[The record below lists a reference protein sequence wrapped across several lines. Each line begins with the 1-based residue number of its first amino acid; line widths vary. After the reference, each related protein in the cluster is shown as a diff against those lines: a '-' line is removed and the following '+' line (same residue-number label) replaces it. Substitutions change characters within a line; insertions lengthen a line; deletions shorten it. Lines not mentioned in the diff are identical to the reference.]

1 MILILTDPGVGGT
14 FLTWSLH
21 YLAGHKNYF
30 HAKTNSWTSVL
41 DDPTNDINAH
51 LFLPN
56 QPTKIDQVQDMLT
69 TLKNNDT
76 SDFHTMYFHN
86 LIDDSRSA
94 NSRSAPGASHQPS
107 AELISSIIPEFK
119 KIIVLSG
126 GHPLY
131 QCSSKFRFLIRK
143 WNDYNKRNLSNEE
156 QLLDYVEYFFADSYK
171 IWQEQNLNNIWDL
184 REFLAL
190 NMRPFSIKRISVNI
204 DLTVPHYCFNTF
216 ELYTMFDQTVDQ
228 LFDFLEIEIDSTRKS
243 HWDDVYNKWKK
254 IHVNRLS
261 FAMYFNTIIDYIVNG
276 NNMDLVRFDLDLVQ
290 EAAIQHYLIYK
301 HNLNL
306 KTWQLEK
313 FTNTNQLHNL
323 LEPSPYTL
331 EHTYL
336 I

>member
-30 HAKTNSWTSVL
+30 HSKTNRWV
-41 DDPTNDINAH
+41 DIPEDPNTNTNAH

-56 QPTKIDQVQDMLT
+56 QPLNINQSHNILT
-69 TLKNNDT
+69 TLKNITT

-86 LIDDSRSA
+86 LNDDVRSC
-94 NSRSAPGASHQPS
+94 NSRINPGDNHLPTT
-107 AELISSIIPEFK
+107 ELISSIAPEFK
-119 KIIVLSG
+119 KIIVLSNS
-126 GHPLY
+126 HPLY
-131 QCSSKFRFLIRK
+131 QCSSRFRVLTEK
-143 WNDYNKRNLSNEE
+143 WSDFDKRNLSNEE
-156 QLLDYVEYFFADSYK
+156 QLLDYVEYFFTDSYK
-171 IWQEQNLNNIWDL
+171 IWQEQNLNHVWDQ

-190 NMRPFSIKRISVNI
+190 NMRPFAVKQIAGNV
-204 DLTVPHYCFNTF
+204 DLTITHYNFNTV

-228 LFDFLEIEIDSTRKS
+228 LFEFLEINIDNTKKS
-243 HWDDVYNKWKK
+243 RWITVYNKWKK
-254 IHVNRLS
+254 IHANRLL
-261 FAMYFNTIIDYIVNG
+261 FAMYFDTIVDYIING

-313 FTNTNQLHNL
+313 FTNTKQLYNL
-323 LEPSPYTL
+323 LEPNTHTL
-331 EHTYL
+331 ENTYL

>member
-30 HAKTNSWTSVL
+30 HAKTNSWTSIP

-56 QPTKIDQVQDMLT
+56 QIWKIDQAQDILT
-69 TLKNNDT
+69 TLKNTGT

-86 LIDDSRSA
+86 LIDEIISSDPGPGLGSR
-94 NSRSAPGASHQPS
+94 HQPS

-119 KIIVLSG
+119 KIIVLSSS
-126 GHPLY
+126 HPLY
-131 QCSSKFRFLIRK
+131 NCSSRFRVLSRK
-143 WNDYNKRNLSNEE
+143 WMNRDQRNLSNDE
-156 QLLDYVEYFFADSYK
+156 QMIDYIEYFFADSYK
-171 IWQEQNLNNIWDL
+171 IWQEQNLNHVWDQ

-190 NMRPFSIKRISVNI
+190 NIRPFSTETISVNV
-204 DLTVPHYCFNTF
+204 DLTIPHYSVNIF
-216 ELYTMFDQTVDQ
+216 ELHTMFDQTVDQ
-228 LFDFLEIEIDSTRKS
+228 LFDFLEVKIDHARKS
-243 HWDDVYNKWKK
+243 HWNDVYNKWKK

-261 FAMYFNTIIDYIVNG
+261 FAMYFDTIIDYIING
-276 NNMDLVRFDLDLVQ
+276 NHMDLVRFDLDILQ
-290 EAAIQHYLIYK
+290 EAAIQHCLIYK

-306 KTWQLEK
+306 KTWELEK

-323 LEPSPYTL
+323 LEPNLHTL
-331 EHTYL
+331 QNTYL